1 TPRTERE
8 TTNSGWA
15 ETPKTDRGGMDDDYI
30 IRSTPTP
37 STDKR

>member
-1 TPRTERE
+1 RNRWDETPRTERE

-30 IRSTPTP
+30 IRST
-37 STDKR
+37 